1 MNAEKSRSQLRK
13 GVLEM
18 CVLRVLSKGEA
29 YTSDI
34 TSALQESDL
43 LVVEGTLYPL
53 LSRLKSAHHCE
64 YRWEESKSGPPRKY
78 YSLTSSGRAHLENL
92 NAEWQHLVQSIEH
105 LTK

>member
-43 LVVEGTLYPL
+43 LVVEGT
-53 LSRLKSAHHCE
+53 
-64 YRWEESKSGPPRKY
+64 
-78 YSLTSSGRAHLENL
+78 
-92 NAEWQHLVQSIEH
+92 
-105 LTK
+105 